1 MICAMCKL
9 QDRLHHMRLKSLNIR
24 GHIRGEYTYHT
35 HVKIKPH
42 RHILPPPDPAAGL
55 TPTTNTLNGYTL
67 EYSG

>member
-1 MICAMCKL
+1 
-9 QDRLHHMRLKSLNIR
+9 MRLKSLNIR